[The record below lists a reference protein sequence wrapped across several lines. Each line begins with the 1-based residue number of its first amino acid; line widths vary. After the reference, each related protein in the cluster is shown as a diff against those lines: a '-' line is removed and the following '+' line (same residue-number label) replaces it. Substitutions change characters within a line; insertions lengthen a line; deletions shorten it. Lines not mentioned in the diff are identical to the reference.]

1 MVFLLEAARFQLL
14 AELLWPRDDD
24 GDEVE
29 A

>member
-1 MVFLLEAARFQLL
+1 LEAARFQLL